1 MATDIGPKIG
11 LDGEKEFRA
20 ALQSMGQ
27 QLKTLDTEMRA
38 VTSAFSA
45 NDRSQA
51 ALSAQSDVLTKK
63 LSTQE
68 ARLAEIQ
75 KALDYARANYA
86 ENSNEVQRWQQA
98 LNNATADV
106 NKTKKEIEHLGDET
120 QEAGGKV
127 SIFGDVLKANLASEA
142 IISGVKALSGAI
154 KSLIGGAVE
163 NYGDFEQLVGG
174 VETLFKDSAGI
185 VQNYAKEAYKT
196 AGLSANDY
204 METVTSF
211 SASLLQSM
219 GNDTQ
224 AAAEKANR
232 AITDM
237 SDNANKMGTD
247 MSSIQNAYQGF
258 AKQNYTMLDNL
269 KLGYGGTKEEMARLI
284 EDAAKIK
291 GIYGAEAAMLANRG
305 VNGDLAVIIDA
316 IHTVQTEMG
325 ITGTTAKEAA
335 TTIQGSAAAAKAA
348 WTNLTTGLGDEN
360 ADLSQLLLTF
370 GESVATA
377 VKNIIPRIQQTLAGI
392 GSALTIA
399 SQGMLQDAVGGI
411 VDGLPQ
417 FVAAIGT
424 LVSGMGQALINS
436 APVLLH
442 SVLELIH
449 QASDYVKA
457 NLSQFVG
464 AGLTALVGFS
474 DGFRGGVGQMVD
486 AALELI
492 KTLAAGI
499 VEALPEFIAT
509 VPTIISNFANAI
521 NDNAPKIVK
530 AGLDIIVTL
539 VKGILTNIPVIIQ
552 NMPKIIAAIWDTL
565 TAVNWVN
572 LGAGLIKGVGDG
584 IKSMTSFA
592 KDSIETVKTA
602 IHDGIKALPQTFMEI
617 GRNMIQGMINGI
629 KSMASSLVKNVGSAI
644 TSVVSSVRD
653 MLGIHSPSRVF
664 ASIGEYMMDGL
675 SIGLLNSSGKV
686 METIGDIVSEVKTR
700 FSSLSDIF
708 GTRQDIADLQYQLWG
723 MTGGK
728 NASEIDKYKRKME
741 TLSKQEKDQAAI
753 VEAAEAAYKA
763 VVSQYGENSKESY
776 EYQKTL
782 LQEQIAYQ
790 KLIETMNQ
798 YREESRALRVGDS
811 IASGIAAS
819 TKKAVSAAAS
829 LTTKLVDTVKSN
841 LGIHSPSTVFAGIGE
856 NMALGLGK
864 GFTAEMQGVSA
875 NIQDAIP
882 TPAVDA
888 VYNAAAGMVNG
899 LAAAN
904 AGNGGGSYTINL
916 LLQNGQQIASWLLP
930 DLRDAARNNPEV
942 ARA

>member
-106 NKTKKEIEHLGDET
+106 NKTKQQI
-120 QEAGGKV
+120 
-127 SIFGDVLKANLASEA
+127 
-142 IISGVKALSGAI
+142 KALDDELDKSPGKFAKVGEAI
-154 KSLIGGAVE
+154 KSGLATAAKAATAAVAAASVAVGVLIKQSIAD
-163 NYGDFEQLVGG
+163 YGEYEQLVGG

-269 KLGYGGTKEEMARLI
+269 KLGYGGTKEEMQRLI
-284 EDAAKIK
+284 DDANALN
-291 GIYGAEAAMLANRG
+291 AAQGNYTNYTIDSYADI
-305 VNGDLAVIIDA
+305 VDA

-325 ITGTTAKEAA
+325 ITGTTALEAS
-335 TTIQGSAAAAKAA
+335 TTIEGSIASMKAA
-348 WTNLTTGLGDEN
+348 WTNFVTGLGNDN
-360 ADLSQLLLTF
+360 ADIAELSQELIKSVETVARNVLPVIETVLTNIA
-370 GESVATA
+370 EA
-377 VKNIIPRIQQTLAGI
+377 VKNDGPEMIEKFVAYALEKLPDIISLGLQMVLALVAGLAQNLPQLVSGVLRMVETIVSTFVASLPDIIDVGKDIVRGLWEGI
-392 GSALTIA
+392 KEMGAWLKEKVS
-399 SQGMLQDAVGGI
+399 DFVGGI
-411 VDGLPQ
+411 V
-417 FVAAIGT
+417 
-424 LVSGMGQALINS
+424 
-436 APVLLH
+436 
-442 SVLELIH
+442 
-449 QASDYVKA
+449 
-457 NLSQFVG
+457 
-464 AGLTALVGFS
+464 
-474 DGFRGGVGQMVD
+474 
-486 AALELI
+486 
-492 KTLAAGI
+492 
-499 VEALPEFIAT
+499 
-509 VPTIISNFANAI
+509 SN
-521 NDNAPKIVK
+521 
-530 AGLDIIVTL
+530 
-539 VKGILTNIPVIIQ
+539 VKG
-552 NMPKIIAAIWDTL
+552 
-565 TAVNWVN
+565 
-572 LGAGLIKGVGDG
+572 
-584 IKSMTSFA
+584 F
-592 KDSIETVKTA
+592 
-602 IHDGIKALPQTFMEI
+602 
-617 GRNMIQGMINGI
+617 
-629 KSMASSLVKNVGSAI
+629 
-644 TSVVSSVRD
+644 
-653 MLGIHSPSRVF
+653 
-664 ASIGEYMMDGL
+664 
-675 SIGLLNSSGKV
+675 
-686 METIGDIVSEVKTR
+686 
-700 FSSLSDIF
+700 
-708 GTRQDIADLQYQLWG
+708 
-723 MTGGK
+723 
-728 NASEIDKYKRKME
+728 
-741 TLSKQEKDQAAI
+741 
-753 VEAAEAAYKA
+753 
-763 VVSQYGENSKESY
+763 
-776 EYQKTL
+776 
-782 LQEQIAYQ
+782 
-790 KLIETMNQ
+790 
-798 YREESRALRVGDS
+798 
-811 IASGIAAS
+811 
-819 TKKAVSAAAS
+819 
-829 LTTKLVDTVKSN
+829 

-904 AGNGGGSYTINL
+904 AGNGGGRYTINL
-916 LLQNGQQIASWLLP
+916 MLQNGQQIASWLLP

-942 ARA
+942 AMA